1 MKHNA
6 DVPVPRWVHV
16 VFLFFSSQGFLI
28 DNIPTVIASSHF
40 SRFQDLA
47 VSIPTSDDVH
57 VHVSRGSE
65 PALWA

>member
-1 MKHNA
+1 
-6 DVPVPRWVHV
+6 VSEPVEKGEELRCPGRRATCTKK
-16 VFLFFSSQGFLI
+16 GFLI

-65 PALWA
+65 PAL